1 MPLAD
6 LELVADGDA
15 NNLGL
20 EVLGHVLH
28 EATDEVCDAA
38 NAPFA
43 ERRRG
48 DDEDTDHAPASLP
61 GAAAGVEQLLDHVYP
76 SRRMP
81 RPDFFIVGAFKSG
94 STALY
99 DGLRRHPQIF
109 MPFHKEPLYFGD
121 DLTRRYGRMT
131 LDDYLRLFKNAK
143 PGQRVG
149 EASTWYLYST
159 SAAREIK
166 EFSPDA
172 QIMVILRNPVDVMY
186 AQHNQLIFNVIED
199 IPSFEDALA
208 AEPDRRAGRRLP
220 PGPINVENLFYRHS
234 VHFAEQLERYF
245 DVFGRDRVHVMLTDD
260 MRRDGAGV
268 VRAALEFLGVDPTLA
283 VAPPNSNENRRVRS
297 PVLQRLIFAP
307 KLLLPLA
314 PFLRRFPL
322 VRSLRTRM
330 LEMNSE
336 AKPRAPMDPVL
347 RRQLLDEFRPEI
359 ERLAKLIDRDL
370 SSWLEMPATAP
381 ASGHAPVATTA

>member
-1 MPLAD
+1 M
-6 LELVADGDA
+6 
-15 NNLGL
+15 
-20 EVLGHVLH
+20 
-28 EATDEVCDAA
+28 T
-38 NAPFA
+38 
-43 ERRRG
+43 
-48 DDEDTDHAPASLP
+48 S
-61 GAAAGVEQLLDHVYP
+61 
-76 SRRMP
+76 MP

-99 DGLRRHPQIF
+99 EGLRRHPQIF

-121 DLTRRYGRMT
+121 DLTRRYGRLT
-131 LDDYLRLFKNAK
+131 QADYMRLFRNAK

-166 EFSPDA
+166 AFSPEA
-172 QIMVILRNPVDVMY
+172 KILVVLRNPVDVMY

-199 IPSFEDALA
+199 IPDFAEALA

-245 DVFGRDRVHVMLTDD
+245 DVFGRANVHVMLFDD
-260 MRRDGAGV
+260 LRRDGALAVRGV
-268 VRAALEFLGVDPTLA
+268 LDFLGVDPSLA
-283 VAPPNSNENRRVRS
+283 AAPPTANENRRVRS
-297 PVLQRLIFAP
+297 PLVQRLIFAP

-314 PFLRRFPL
+314 PVLRRFPL
-322 VRSLRTRM
+322 VRSVRTRM

-336 AKPRAPMDPVL
+336 ARPRPPMDPEL

-359 ERLAKLIDRDL
+359 ERLGRLIERDL
-370 SSWLEMPATAP
+370 SAWLQPPAEAVVKQAAAP
-381 ASGHAPVATTA
+381 TTA

>member
-1 MPLAD
+1 
-6 LELVADGDA
+6 
-15 NNLGL
+15 
-20 EVLGHVLH
+20 
-28 EATDEVCDAA
+28 
-38 NAPFA
+38 
-43 ERRRG
+43 
-48 DDEDTDHAPASLP
+48 
-61 GAAAGVEQLLDHVYP
+61 
-76 SRRMP
+76 MP
-81 RPDFFIVGAFKSG
+81 RPDFFVVGAFKSG

-99 DGLRRHPQIF
+99 EQLRRHPQIF

-121 DLTRRYGRMT
+121 DLTRRYGRMSEA
-131 LDDYLRLFKNAK
+131 DYLRLFRGAK

-166 EFSPDA
+166 AFSPDA
-172 QIMVILRNPVDVMY
+172 QILVVLRNPVDVMY

-199 IPSFEDALA
+199 IPDFKEALA

-234 VHFAEQLERYF
+234 VRFAEQLDRYF
-245 DVFGRDRVHVMLTDD
+245 EVFGRDRVHVMLTEELA
-260 MRRDGAGV
+260 RDGAAV
-268 VRAALEFLGVDPTLA
+268 VRGALEFLGVDPSLA
-283 VAPPNSNENRRVRS
+283 AAPPKANENRRVRY
-297 PVLQRLIFAP
+297 PLLQRLIFAP

-336 AKPRAPMDPVL
+336 ARPRAPMDPAL
-347 RRQLLDEFRPEI
+347 RRQLVDEFTPEI
-359 ERLAKLIDRDL
+359 NRLGRLIGRDL
-370 SSWLEMPATAP
+370 STWLA
-381 ASGHAPVATTA
+381 

>member
-1 MPLAD
+1 
-6 LELVADGDA
+6 
-15 NNLGL
+15 
-20 EVLGHVLH
+20 
-28 EATDEVCDAA
+28 
-38 NAPFA
+38 
-43 ERRRG
+43 
-48 DDEDTDHAPASLP
+48 
-61 GAAAGVEQLLDHVYP
+61 
-76 SRRMP
+76 MP

-99 DGLRRHPQIF
+99 EGLRRHPQIF

-131 LDDYLRLFKNAK
+131 EADYLRLFKNAR

-166 EFSPDA
+166 DFSADA
-172 QIMVILRNPVDVMY
+172 RIMVVLRNPVDVMY

-199 IPSFEDALA
+199 IPDFAEALA

-234 VHFAEQLERYF
+234 VRFAEQLERYF
-245 DVFGRDRVHVMLTDD
+245 DVFGRDMVHVMLFDD
-260 MRRDGAGV
+260 LRRDGAVV
-268 VRAALEFLGVDPTLA
+268 VRGCLEFLGVDPSLA
-283 VAPPNSNENRRVRS
+283 EAPPTANESRRVRS
-297 PVLQRLIFAP
+297 PLVQRLIFAP

-314 PFLRRFPL
+314 PMLRRFPL
-322 VRSLRTRM
+322 VRSMRSRM
-330 LEMNSE
+330 LEMNSQ
-336 AKPRAPMDPVL
+336 ARPRPPMDPAL

-359 ERLAKLIDRDL
+359 ERLGRLIERDL
-370 SSWLEMPATAP
+370 SAWLEPPAEPSVSRAAASTA
-381 ASGHAPVATTA
+381 A